1 MQFFRKETVR
11 IAVTSF
17 IIAFMAKTVFG
28 FLTLFLLLS
37 CVGHG
42 QLSAPKYSNEFLN
55 IGVGARAL
63 GMSNSIVASSGD
75 VYSAYWNPAG
85 LTNVKSDMQIGAMHA
100 EYFAGIA
107 NYNYA
112 GIAIPLDTNTAASI
126 SFVRFGVDDI
136 PNTTELIDADGNIDY
151 SRITSFSAADN
162 ALILS
167 YAKRVRPHLS
177 IGGNVKVVYRH
188 IGDFA
193 NAIGFG
199 LDASAIYTKNDWV
212 FAAMA
217 RDVTSTFN
225 AWSID
230 LSEEMTA
237 TFIQEGNELPENSI
251 EATLPRVIL
260 GASRTFNFKNFS
272 LLAEIDIDMTTDG
285 KRNVLVSAD
294 PVSIDPHA
302 GFEVGYKNKIYLR
315 GGVGNVQKASVTSPT
330 TEWTFQPNIG
340 IGLRIKEFSLDY
352 ALTDIGD
359 ASVALYS
366 NIFSVKFN
374 IWKTQPNP

>member
-1 MQFFRKETVR
+1 MQFFLNESVR
-11 IAVTSF
+11 SSGTSF
-17 IIAFMAKTVFG
+17 IIAHMTKTVFG
-28 FLTLFLLLS
+28 FLAFFLLLS
-37 CVGHG
+37 VSLLG
-42 QLSAPKYSNEFLN
+42 QLTAPKYSNEFLN

-85 LTNVKSDMQIGAMHA
+85 LTRVQSDMQIGAMHA

-136 PNTTELIDADGNIDY
+136 PNTTELIDAEGNIDY

-162 ALILS
+162 ALIVS
-167 YAKRVRPHLS
+167 YAKKLRPQLS
-177 IGGNVKVVYRH
+177 VGGNVKVIYRN

-193 NAIGFG
+193 SAIGFG
-199 LDASAIYTKNDWV
+199 LDVSAIYTKNDWV

-225 AWSID
+225 AWSIN
-230 LSEEMTA
+230 LSDEMIA
-237 TFIQEGNELPENSI
+237 TFIKEGNELPENSI

-260 GASRTFNFKNFS
+260 GASRRFLFNEVS
-272 LLAEIDIDMTTDG
+272 LLAEIDLDVTTDG

-294 PVSIDPHA
+294 PVSVDPHA
-302 GFEVGYKNKIYLR
+302 GFEVGYKGKIFLR
-315 GGVGNVQKASVTSPT
+315 GGVGNFQQAAVGSSKA
-330 TEWTFQPNIG
+330 EWTFQPNIG
-340 IGLRIKEFSLDY
+340 IGLKIKEFSLDY

-359 ASVALYS
+359 ASAALYS

-374 IWKTQPNP
+374 IWKSQASS